1 MRASLWDAAV
11 LGERRDPPGSG
22 FRALLGKTVPLSE
35 LPPQGSDSGVLAGS
49 GEQQPLRARVSC
61 RYGHPE
67 PCPVAVSLTSGRLD
81 AHPHVRTADPESV
94 SGRKGHRAAA
104 GGGRGQGSTRTG
116 PPHGTAL
123 GTLLARDR
131 CLRKEEGGAQGQ
143 PETRITSS
151 FKAEGADVHGHPDT
165 KGDSLDSH
173 LGSLTPRQTRAG
185 VGPGCLG
192 EPGLRVAG
200 SCQGLWRGFQEK
212 KDITNHGGL
221 GVAWARGWQRAGP
234 TWPVSAGGIGRQA
247 RGLLAAG
254 QEARGRGVSPGPLS
268 GARMGATPLLAAPG
282 RITSPLLAPLQNG
295 HGRSELQGLARV
307 TGRSLCRVR
316 TARGAVRARGRRGS
330 ALPTCTVGSS
340 CVHRCPVFPARW
352 PLPGLHVKPLRS
364 LEGSGPSPETSM
376 YLAWGGAGHA
386 GRSLTAAQVSLMGSL
401 DEPVAQLGAL
411 PKPGRLTRG
420 PGWDPGSGFHQV
432 PSDAEAAPHAEVLGP
447 KQAWARDCLRAAG
460 RGACPERQAVCWAK
474 AWDPG

>member
-1 MRASLWDAAV
+1 MASQCWGHRQAGSRAAGRGAGSEGTRGLAWPA
-11 LGERRDPPGSG
+11 ER
-22 FRALLGKTVPLSE
+22 
-35 LPPQGSDSGVLAGS
+35 GSDGS
-49 GEQQPLRARVSC
+49 NAPARRTRANHIPAVGSSAKRARPLRAPGTREGD
-61 RYGHPE
+61 RAKP
-67 PCPVAVSLTSGRLD
+67 LSG
-81 AHPHVRTADPESV
+81 PHRP
-94 SGRKGHRAAA
+94 GRR
-104 GGGRGQGSTRTG
+104 
-116 PPHGTAL
+116 
-123 GTLLARDR
+123 
-131 CLRKEEGGAQGQ
+131 
-143 PETRITSS
+143 
-151 FKAEGADVHGHPDT
+151 EGA
-165 KGDSLDSH
+165 
-173 LGSLTPRQTRAG
+173 G
-185 VGPGCLG
+185 V
-192 EPGLRVAG
+192 
-200 SCQGLWRGFQEK
+200 
-212 KDITNHGGL
+212 
-221 GVAWARGWQRAGP
+221 
-234 TWPVSAGGIGRQA
+234 
-247 RGLLAAG
+247 
-254 QEARGRGVSPGPLS
+254 RGRG
-268 GARMGATPLLAAPG
+268 
-282 RITSPLLAPLQNG
+282 
-295 HGRSELQGLARV
+295 
-307 TGRSLCRVR
+307 
-316 TARGAVRARGRRGS
+316 GS